1 MGQGLNSSPTSIDS
15 YIADINRFKI
25 LSAEEERRISLK
37 YYKNRCLEDFNR
49 LVNANLR
56 FVVKIAHE
64 YTGYGLPLLDLIQEG
79 NAGLLKALHK
89 FDPNKGYR
97 LISYAVWWIRAYI
110 QNYVM
115 KTWSL
120 VRIGTTQAQRKLFF
134 KLRSEREKVELE
146 SPHQSK
152 SATIVDLAKRLNVS
166 EKDVSDMDGRLV
178 GRDYS
183 LHSPVGDS
191 SSLSH
196 IELVRDEAA
205 SPEEMVAEIEKRRLL
220 RRRVNEIMRGFS
232 EKERFIVARRL
243 MADEPMTLKNIGR
256 RFSISRE
263 RVRQIESRVVTKL
276 RSGLKGTELDRSAA

>member
-49 LVNANLR
+49 LINANLR

>member
-49 LVNANLR
+49 LINANLR

-256 RFSISRE
+256 RVSISRE